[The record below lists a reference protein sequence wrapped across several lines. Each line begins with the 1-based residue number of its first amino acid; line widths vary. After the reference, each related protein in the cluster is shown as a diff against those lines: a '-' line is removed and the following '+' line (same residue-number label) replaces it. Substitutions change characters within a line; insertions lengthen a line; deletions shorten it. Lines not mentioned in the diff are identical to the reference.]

1 MPHKVP
7 KLKSRL
13 ETRKSDANFV
23 SMTAEFL
30 LEKNLRFDR
39 SGKPL
44 EVIIPYEQF
53 IEFFEINGYDL
64 SERDKTELREA
75 TADSDAGNHDAFVSF
90 EDIQKEFGCTR

>member
-1 MPHKVP
+1 
-7 KLKSRL
+7 
-13 ETRKSDANFV
+13 
-23 SMTAEFL
+23 MTAEFL

-75 TADSDAGNHDAFVSF
+75 TADSDADNRDAFVSF

>member
-1 MPHKVP
+1 
-7 KLKSRL
+7 
-13 ETRKSDANFV
+13 
-23 SMTAEFL
+23 MTAEFL

-90 EDIQKEFGCTR
+90 EDIQKEFGNTQ

>member
-1 MPHKVP
+1 
-7 KLKSRL
+7 
-13 ETRKSDANFV
+13 
-23 SMTAEFL
+23 MTAEFL

-75 TADSDAGNHDAFVSF
+75 TADSDAGNGDAFVSF

>member
-1 MPHKVP
+1 
-7 KLKSRL
+7 
-13 ETRKSDANFV
+13 
-23 SMTAEFL
+23 MTAEFL

-75 TADSDAGNHDAFVSF
+75 TADSDASNRDAFVNF
-90 EDIQKEFGCTR
+90 EDIQKEFGCTQ